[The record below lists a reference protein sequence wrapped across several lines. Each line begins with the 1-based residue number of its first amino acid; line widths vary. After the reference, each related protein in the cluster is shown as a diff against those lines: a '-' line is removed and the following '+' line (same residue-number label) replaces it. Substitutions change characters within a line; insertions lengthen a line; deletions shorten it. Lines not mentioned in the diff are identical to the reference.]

1 MPMEM
6 TTNRYMN
13 GAGPASRRDASQRQF
28 KIAVP
33 VETEVKSPEPI
44 HELQHTSLPILATGN
59 DIHEVVR
66 FLQNKPFGV
75 TVIEAMNAE
84 PRRVFDARKIAA
96 YEFWGILERAGDRL
110 RLSSLGQELADRIKP
125 ECQIHRRILRSIPA
139 YLGALRSFFDQR
151 LKIVTRVDAAG
162 HWNDAHPELDLLN
175 RDEKSVEAV
184 AVSFFS
190 VCHSAELGTMTVGK
204 RGQPARL
211 RIDPDEL
218 KDFFESVDTGGTSSL
233 IPWPKPKAGPNNGQD
248 RTASRPVAGRIY
260 LAVRSNKAAASTIE
274 QIQTVLELA
283 DFDDIVYQAAT
294 IDNFLPQSELAAIQ
308 QCTAAIFLLGPGDCL
323 KNKNGDAE
331 LQSPKLAQISVAIA
345 MLNNRVLILWNSRE
359 GEPPEGLRQTNLH
372 LFDGENFDWNTGAL
386 LIRQL
391 KGFKA

>member
-6 TTNRYMN
+6 TTNMYTN
-13 GAGPASRRDASQRQF
+13 GARSASRRNTGPRQF

-33 VETEVKSPEPI
+33 VELDVESPEPI
-44 HELQHTSLPILATGN
+44 LELQHTSLPILATGN
-59 DIHEVVR
+59 DVHEVVR

-125 ECQIHRRILRSIPA
+125 ECEIHRRILRSIPE

-151 LKIVTRVDAAG
+151 LKIVTRVDAAA
-162 HWNDAHPELDLLN
+162 HWNAAHPDLDLSN
-175 RDEKSVEAV
+175 QDEKGVEAI

-190 VCHSAELGTMTVGK
+190 VCHAAELGTMTVGK

-211 RIDPDEL
+211 RIDADEL
-218 KDFFESVDTGGTSSL
+218 RDFFESIDTGGTSSL
-233 IPWPKPKAGPNNGQD
+233 IPWPKPKLGISNGQD
-248 RTASRPVAGRIY
+248 PTTSRPAAGGIY
-260 LAVRSNKAAASTIE
+260 LAVMSNKAAASAIG

-294 IDNFLPQSELAAIQ
+294 TDNFLPQSELAAIQ
-308 QCTAAIFLLGPGDCL
+308 QCTAAIFLLGTGDCL
-323 KNKNGDAE
+323 KNKNGGLE

-345 MLNNRVLILWNSRE
+345 MLNNRVLILWNSRD

-386 LIRQL
+386 LIRRL